1 MLKFYSTM
9 AAVGDNIADSENK
22 TNLIVNY
29 IPQSYSDA
37 EFKALFQQIGPTK
50 SCKICRHKATG
61 YSYGFGFV
69 EYFTPEH
76 AQSAIDKLNGFQIE
90 NKFIKVALSRK
101 GGEKIKGANLYV
113 RNIPKTWTAEDLKV
127 LFTPYG
133 NIVNSKILTEP
144 MTGASKGVGFILYD
158 LKSEAEAAIAAV
170 NNTMPSGATEI
181 MYVRFADDNTSKLKP
196 PPGAAPSMPQRPSFN
211 LSPQQQQGAIGP
223 MGQAMMNRRA
233 NRFNPMFGGS
243 QIPPPSG
250 FAPMSYSGGGGS
262 GVTLF
267 VYNIGTKATEAAVY
281 RLFAPYGEIK
291 KINVM
296 WDWERGQCKGFCFV
310 TMGTIQEAQNAIHA
324 LNGFTYDQQPLQVK
338 LKTPKM

>member
-1 MLKFYSTM
+1 M
-9 AAVGDNIADSENK
+9 AAVGDIIADSENT
-22 TNLIVNY
+22 TNLIINY

-144 MTGASKGVGFILYD
+144 MTDLASC
-158 LKSEAEAAIAAV
+158 
-170 NNTMPSGATEI
+170 
-181 MYVRFADDNTSKLKP
+181 
-196 PPGAAPSMPQRPSFN
+196 APVSQ
-211 LSPQQQQGAIGP
+211 
-223 MGQAMMNRRA
+223 MNI
-233 NRFNPMFGGS
+233 S
-243 QIPPPSG
+243 
-250 FAPMSYSGGGGS
+250 
-262 GVTLF
+262 
-267 VYNIGTKATEAAVY
+267 
-281 RLFAPYGEIK
+281 
-291 KINVM
+291 
-296 WDWERGQCKGFCFV
+296 
-310 TMGTIQEAQNAIHA
+310 
-324 LNGFTYDQQPLQVK
+324 
-338 LKTPKM
+338 

>member
-1 MLKFYSTM
+1 M
-9 AAVGDNIADSENK
+9 AAVGDNSTEPENK
-22 TNLIVNY
+22 TNLIINY
-29 IPQSYSDA
+29 LPQSYTDA
-37 EFKALFQQIGPTK
+37 EFKSLFQQIGPTK
-50 SCKICRHKATG
+50 SCKICRHKSTG

-76 AQSAIDKLNGFQIE
+76 AQLAIDTLNGHQID

-113 RNIPKTWTAEDLKV
+113 RNIPKTWTPEDLKV

-133 NIVNSKILTEP
+133 NIINTKILTDP
-144 MTGASKGVGFILYD
+144 MTGSSKGVGFILYN
-158 LKSEAEAAIAAV
+158 LKSEAEAAISAV
-170 NNTMPSGATEI
+170 NNTMPSGATDI
-181 MYVRFADDNTSKLKP
+181 MYVRFADDNTTKLKP
-196 PPGAAPSMPQRPSFN
+196 PPGAAAAPAAGMSQRPSFN
-211 LSPQQQQGAIGP
+211 LGPPQHHQGSIGP
-223 MGQAMMNRRA
+223 MGQALMNRRA
-233 NRFNPMFGGS
+233 NRFNPMVGGP

-250 FAPMSYSGGGGS
+250 FNQMSYSGGGGA

-267 VYNIGTKATEAAVY
+267 VYNIGTKVTESAVY
-281 RLFAPYGEIK
+281 KLFEPYGQIK

-296 WDWERGQCKGFCFV
+296 WDWEKGQCKGFCFV
-310 TMGTIQEAQNAIHA
+310 TMATMQQAQNAIRA